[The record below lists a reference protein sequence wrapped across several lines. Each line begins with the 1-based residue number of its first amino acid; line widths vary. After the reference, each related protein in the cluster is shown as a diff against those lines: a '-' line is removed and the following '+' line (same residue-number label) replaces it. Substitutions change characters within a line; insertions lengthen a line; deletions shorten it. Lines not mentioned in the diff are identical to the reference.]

1 MKLSPGAVL
10 PFAAWTA
17 PKASLRGTPE
27 ITPSSTTKGVSL
39 AINNLVGASC
49 GWFEQPVDYNDPKLG
64 TWQQQ
69 YCVSREWWAGPGSPV
84 VFMTPG
90 EEPIIRSVS
99 SSLGYTFLQNTT
111 MPGMYAQA
119 IGTVT
124 VVLEHRYF
132 GGSSPYDSFDSETL
146 QYLTTKQAAADIDNF
161 AQKIQFRFDK
171 NQTSNSPKAA
181 SSSPP
186 WIYYGAS
193 YTATIGSWIEQFHLG
208 VFHAFHLSSAI
219 VEANP
224 DNWYYYDTIRQGID
238 ALWNGTKYGNGA
250 SCSLALNIVNT
261 GKETGGYKDILR
273 LCNAVVADN
282 HTIDGGVLGTV
293 PAPVKN
299 FASYFVQKF
308 IDSTCTYFDV
318 WGQDDPLWCLN
329 THDLLNPFFEART
342 LGNPWRTYLKANL
355 DMTPGYWQRQCEM
368 HFPTAENGYQYGSA
382 KGKTTEMLNKR
393 TGGWRRVKERKR
405 VVWTNGNKE
414 KALAA
419 NTEFDPWGST
429 AMSSELRPGGPLKLT
444 EDAPVFLIKNAQHA
458 DDAFT
463 EAGMKGAGHTMN
475 PEVVK
480 VQEKA
485 VEIMKGWVA
494 EFKAPAMK

>member
-10 PFAAWTA
+10 SFAAWTA
-17 PKASLRGTPE
+17 PKASLRGIPE
-27 ITPSSTTKGVSL
+27 ITSSSTTKGISL
-39 AINNLVGASC
+39 AINSLVGASC
-49 GWFEQPVDYNDPKLG
+49 GWFEQPVDHNDPKLG

-119 IGTVT
+119 IGAAT

-132 GGSSPYDSFDSETL
+132 GGSSPYDGFDSETL
-146 QYLTTKQAAADIDNF
+146 QYLTTEQTAADIVNF
-161 AQKIQFRFDK
+161 AQKIQFPFDK
-171 NQTSNSPKAA
+171 NQTSNSPKA
-181 SSSPP
+181 P

-193 YTATIGSWIEQFHLG
+193 YTATIGSWIEQFHPG

-238 ALWNGTKYGNGA
+238 ALWNGTKYGDGGA
-250 SCSLALNIVNT
+250 SCSLALNAVS
-261 GKETGGYKDILR
+261 EFVDSIL
-273 LCNAVVADN
+273 LPE
-282 HTIDGGVLGTV
+282 DGTKRDEKKVEALKHMHLFRCLGARRPPT
-293 PAPVKN
+293 
-299 FASYFVQKF
+299 
-308 IDSTCTYFDV
+308 
-318 WGQDDPLWCLN
+318 PLWCLN

-342 LGNPWRTYLKANL
+342 LGNPWRTWYWFLCNEPLASWATGAPKN
-355 DMTPGYWQRQCEM
+355 TPNKEQKKQISIVSRKLTPEYWQRQCEM
-368 HFPTAENGYQYGSA
+368 HFPTAENGEQYGSA
-382 KGKTTEMLNKR
+382 KGKTTEMLNMK
-393 TGGWRRVKERKR
+393 TGGWGRVNERRRVI
-405 VVWTNGNKE
+405 WTNG
-414 KALAA
+414 
-419 NTEFDPWGST
+419 EFDPWRST
-429 AMSSELRPGGPLKLT
+429 TMSSELRPGGPLQST
-444 EDAPVFLIKNAQHA
+444 EDAPVFLIKNSQHA

-463 EAGMKGAGHTMN
+463 EAGMKGAGHRIN

-485 VEIMKGWVA
+485 VEIMKKWVG
-494 EFKAPAMK
+494 EFKAPTTK